1 MTTTRAVFTLPECN
15 EAFAQWQ
22 EITGLDAA
30 SPEWG
35 EVRQVL
41 HDAGL
46 LACDQDLDPV
56 LFEMPTSERARHAD
70 AVFRLRLCLLA
81 GARYP
86 HRYVPQQAEVPLD
99 TATATAVVAALLSDF
114 YDRGFWTGFGHWLTR
129 LTTEVPQRVVAV
141 VYNPADALKHVISML
156 GGRPADLGTIAE
168 VVWQAAMGS
177 DEVARTVFAVLEDS
191 TEHRLKLVSLCTGQ
205 WLVYRNNV

>member
-15 EAFAQWQ
+15 EAFARWQ
-22 EITGLDAA
+22 EITGLDAT

-41 HDAGL
+41 HHAGL
-46 LACDQDLDPV
+46 LAADRDLDPV

-81 GARYP
+81 GARY
-86 HRYVPQQAEVPLD
+86 VEQEAEAALD
-99 TATATAVVAALLSDF
+99 VATATAVVAALLDDF
-114 YDRGFWTGFGHWLTR
+114 YDRGFWAEFNRWVTR
-129 LTTEVPQRVVAV
+129 LSAEVPRRVVTV
-141 VYNPADALKHVISML
+141 VHNPADALNHLVDRA
-156 GGRPADLGTIAE
+156 GGMPEGLATLHQ

-177 DEVARTVFAVLEDS
+177 DQVARTVFAVLEGS
-191 TEHRLKLVSLCTGQ
+191 REHRLKLVPLCTGQ
-205 WLVYRNNV
+205 WLLYRNNV